1 MELFHSSMTC
11 GFHCNQG
18 CGYCCTIHYFILQSQ
33 SCSPFLL
40 YLYCGRRRSSF
51 LISLWES
58 FTSILGDEL
67 WERILTKVTS
77 TEQTLTVRSSSK
89 SICFRLFRLQKFCEF
104 ARHWSFDGLNFV
116 NVYSFRL
123 FPFLSNSPK
132 RKKEILILGLGRT
145 RFSKKSRSVVV
156 LNFK

>member
-18 CGYCCTIHYFILQSQ
+18 WVYCCTIHYFILQSQ

-40 YLYCGRRRSSF
+40 YCGRRRSSF

-58 FTSILGDEL
+58 FTSIPGDES
-67 WERILTKVTS
+67 WERMLTKVTS
-77 TEQTLTVRSSSK
+77 KEQTLTVRSSRN
-89 SICFRLFRLQKFCEF
+89 SICFRLLRLQMFCEF
-104 ARHWSFDGLNFV
+104 ARRWSFVGLNFV

-123 FPFLSNSPK
+123 FRFLSNSPK
-132 RKKEILILGLGRT
+132 RKKEILIFGQRRT
-145 RFSKKSRSVVV
+145 RFCNKSRSVVV